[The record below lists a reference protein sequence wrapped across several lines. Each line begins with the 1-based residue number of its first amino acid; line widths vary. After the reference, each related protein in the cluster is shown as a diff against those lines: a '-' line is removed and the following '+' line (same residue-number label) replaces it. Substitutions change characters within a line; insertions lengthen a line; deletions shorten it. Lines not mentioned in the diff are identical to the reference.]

1 MKRRLAKKILKH
13 FISNVVI
20 INQINEKNC
29 QRCSYSIDSSIRNLI
44 KKRIKVYSNLQL
56 HKAHRVMKQPFTLDE
71 LIEYKEKGK
80 KTYWD
85 IDNKIDVDTK
95 E

>member
-1 MKRRLAKKILKH
+1 
-13 FISNVVI
+13 
-20 INQINEKNC
+20 
-29 QRCSYSIDSSIRNLI
+29 
-44 KKRIKVYSNLQL
+44 
-56 HKAHRVMKQPFTLDE
+56 MKQPFTLDE